1 MNTSNRFRQPPQ
13 PKKVPLNPQKEKKME
28 IQQTKFLSAEKPRV
42 NRRQAAKEKKLA
54 LLQDVDKLKK
64 KLRHEENVHR
74 ALERAFYRPLGTLPR
89 LPPYLPKYTLELLA
103 EVAVLEEEV
112 VRLEVQAVNY
122 RQGLYQEA
130 VSTCSRRNTDDNH
143 LSDLCSQL
151 PGKVPKPR
159 HSRSFSMSEV
169 NLGSSVPPHY
179 SLYLDRSASSRKL
192 FLKESVFG
200 SSRISY
206 DVTSNSRQGVMK
218 NCNDSWIDSLGNEN
232 HSADTCTKDKPS
244 PKKQVKT
251 IKTSLIK
258 PPVKPESISKIADVR
273 LQCRVVEQAQES
285 YLTSLDERELEAE
298 NTENKISEDILKCLS
313 SILFRLSTSKGKIA
327 NPESF
332 RSLGAKVFNESNGE
346 RELQDPYCIC
356 PELRKQD
363 IGEYRY
369 ILNIDAN
376 SVNLN
381 RKMNASFLIHRLKI
395 LLGKLSSVKLEGLIH
410 QQKLAFWI
418 NIYNSCVMNAFIE
431 HGIPETAEQVVS
443 LMQKATINVGG
454 HFLNAIMIEHFIL
467 RLPYHLK
474 YTCSKS
480 TKDNELKVRSVF
492 GLEWSEPLVTFAL
505 SCGSWSSPAVRVY
518 TSSQVETQL
527 ETAKRD
533 YLQAAVGISA
543 TNKLII
549 PKLLDWYLLDF
560 AKDLDALLDWVC
572 LQLPDEL
579 RNQTMK
585 CLERRGRE
593 PLSQLIQVM
602 PYNFSFRYLIHQ

>member
-1 MNTSNRFRQPPQ
+1 MNNRFRQPPQ
-13 PKKVPLNPQKEKKME
+13 PKRFPLNPQKEKKME
-28 IQQTKFLSAEKPRV
+28 IQQIKFLSAEKPRV
-42 NRRQAAKEKKLA
+42 NRRQAAKERKLA

-64 KLRHEENVHR
+64 KLRQEENVHR

-112 VRLEVQAVNY
+112 VRLEVQVVNY

-130 VSTCSRRNTDDNH
+130 VSTCSMRNVDDNH
-143 LSDLCSQL
+143 LSDSCPQL
-151 PGKVPKPR
+151 PGKGLKQR
-159 HSRSFSMSEV
+159 HSRSLSMSEV
-169 NLGSSVPPHY
+169 NLGSSVPQFSP
-179 SLYLDRSASSRKL
+179 SLDRSASSRKF
-192 FLKESVFG
+192 FLKESVFD

-206 DVTSNSRQGVMK
+206 DVTSNTRHAVMK
-218 NCNDSWIDSLGNEN
+218 SCNDSLTDGLGKDN

-244 PKKQVKT
+244 PQKQVNT
-251 IKTSLIK
+251 IKTSLK
-258 PPVKPESISKIADVR
+258 RPPVKPESISKIAV
-273 LQCRVVEQAQES
+273 QCRVVEQAQES
-285 YLTSLDERELEAE
+285 YLASSDDRALEAE
-298 NTENKISEDILKCLS
+298 SAANKISEDILKCLC
-313 SILFRLSTSKGKIA
+313 SILLRLSTSKGKIA

-356 PELRKQD
+356 SELRKQD
-363 IGEYRY
+363 IGEYKY
-369 ILNIDAN
+369 MLNIDAN

-395 LLGKLSSVKLEGLIH
+395 LFGKLSSVKLEGLTH

-418 NIYNSCVMNAFIE
+418 NTYNSCVMNAFIE

-454 HFLNAIMIEHFIL
+454 HFLNALMIEHFIL

-518 TSSQVETQL
+518 TASQVETQL

-533 YLQAAVGISA
+533 YLQAAVGISS

-593 PLSQLIQVM
+593 PLSLQVQLM
-602 PYNFSFRYLIHQ
+602 PYNFSFRYLIHR